1 MIRSMTGFAS
11 VSREQEG
18 ERASV
23 TAKSVNHR
31 FLDTAVKVPSSVAA
45 VEGPIRSLISERLTR
60 GRIEV
65 SVAFET
71 VTAPQRDVALDEAL
85 LERVAKSL
93 QSAKSRGLVTGELT
107 ASDVLRI
114 PGVLDIRAKMADASG
129 PGESLTRLLLACAAE
144 AIDALVTMRATE
156 GKFLAADLETR
167 ISTIG
172 GMVERLEALAREG
185 QAHLE
190 TRLRERLASLPP
202 DLTGDPG
209 SMAQEV
215 VRFVAR
221 SDVDEELVRM
231 RGHIE
236 HWRGLAGGPDPCGR
250 KLDFLVQ
257 EMHREINTIGSKIEG
272 AGATAL
278 VIAAKAELERVRE
291 QVQNVE

>member
-1 MIRSMTGFAS
+1 MTGFAS
-11 VSREQEG
+11 VSREHEG

-31 FLDTAVKVPSSVAA
+31 FLDAAVKVPSAVAA
-45 VEGPIRSLISERLTR
+45 VEAPLRALIHERLTR

-65 SVAFET
+65 SIAFET
-71 VTAPQRDVALDEAL
+71 VAPPPREVALDEAL
-85 LERVAKSL
+85 LERVVKSL
-93 QSAKSRGLVTGELT
+93 ASARTHGLVTGELT

-114 PGVLDIRAKMADASG
+114 PGVLDIRPKMADASG

-144 AIDALVTMRATE
+144 ALDALVAMRTTE
-156 GKFLAADLETR
+156 GRFLANDLDVRVT
-167 ISTIG
+167 TLG
-172 GMVERLEALAREG
+172 GMVEQLETVAKDG
-185 QAHLE
+185 QAQLH
-190 TRLRERLASLPP
+190 TRLHDRLASLPP
-202 DLTGDPG
+202 DIAGDPA
-209 SMAQEV
+209 SIAQEV
-215 VRFVAR
+215 VRWVAR

-231 RGHIE
+231 RVHIE
-236 HWRGLAGGPDPCGR
+236 HWRALATGPDPCGR

-278 VIAAKAELERVRE
+278 VIAAKSELERIRE